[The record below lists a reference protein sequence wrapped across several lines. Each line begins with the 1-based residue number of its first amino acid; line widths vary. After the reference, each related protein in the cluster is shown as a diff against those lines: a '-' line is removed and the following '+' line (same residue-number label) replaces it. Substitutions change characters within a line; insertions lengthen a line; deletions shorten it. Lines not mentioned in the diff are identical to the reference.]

1 MAGEGGGGGVGEGD
15 GLKIVDD
22 SDRLQL
28 AQRASSRQSH
38 TMLRPTPLLVLAI
51 VAGLFLGLSTA
62 SAFGPKRYHE
72 GETERGDASWY
83 GPDFQGKTTADGEIF
98 NMYDLTAAHRHL
110 PFGSVVRVTNLT
122 NGASVEVRINDRG
135 PYEDG
140 RIIDLS
146 SAAADVLQ
154 MKRAGTV
161 PVEIE
166 VLRLGSPGRRNDG

>member
-1 MAGEGGGGGVGEGD
+1 
-15 GLKIVDD
+15 
-22 SDRLQL
+22 
-28 AQRASSRQSH
+28 
-38 TMLRPTPLLVLAI
+38 MLRPTPLLVLAI

-135 PYEDG
+135 PFVKG
-140 RIIDLS
+140 RILDLS
-146 SAAADVLQ
+146 EAAADVLD
-154 MKRAGTV
+154 MKKTGTA
-161 PVEIE
+161 PVKIE
-166 VLRLGSPGRRNDG
+166 VVEPASAEATDAP